1 MLLAQKSH
9 LFVPKWPS
17 IACQLAS
24 NSMHIAAQKHSYWEI
39 KAWQLAICSMRMG
52 QKMMSLILLFSIS
65 QFYFV
70 KENELI

>member
-1 MLLAQKSH
+1 MCLAQKN
-9 LFVPKWPS
+9 LQFVPKWPS
-17 IACQLAS
+17 IGCQLVIK
-24 NSMHIAAQKHSYWEI
+24 SMHIAAQKHSYWEI